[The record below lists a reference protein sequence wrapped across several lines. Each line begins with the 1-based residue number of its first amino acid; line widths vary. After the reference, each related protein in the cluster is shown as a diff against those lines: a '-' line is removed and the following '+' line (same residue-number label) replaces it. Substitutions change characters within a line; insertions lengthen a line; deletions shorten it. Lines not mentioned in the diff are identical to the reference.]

1 MPKPLTRSEDNPYA
15 KDKFTKQERAIEI
28 TCIFINEPAL
38 SLNTRVMR
46 KDKVNLNQ
54 IKDSLDQKYA
64 EHKYKRT
71 KFQSFGPFNPQ
82 LIAFE

>member
-15 KDKFTKQERAIEI
+15 KDKI

-54 IKDSLDQKYA
+54 IKDSLDQKHD